1 MSSNRTVLLS
11 KSRFLAGL
19 QCLKRLYL
27 DCHHR
32 ELADPVSSSQQSI
45 FDTGHTVGDLA
56 RRRFPGGTLVSEQ
69 YFEHAQAEYRTQALL
84 RDESVP
90 ALYEPAFSF
99 AGIRT
104 RVDVLLRT
112 SGRAFDLIEVKSTA
126 SAKDEHIPDVSIQ
139 MHVVE
144 GCGIPVGRAYLMHLN
159 TGYVYQGGD
168 HDLTQLFSLR
178 DVTDEVREYAE
189 EQMTDELIQMWEA
202 LRDVDTLNVDT
213 GRQCFRPYPC
223 PFFGHCHQQ
232 ESEHPIRQLPGLSL
246 RLEERLRAHGTTA
259 VASIPLD
266 FPGLSWLQR
275 RVRES
280 VVTDRPFM
288 GEELGEAL
296 AEIKHPASF
305 LDFEALSPPIP
316 IYVGTRPFQ
325 TVPFQWSLHVRGADG
340 RLRHHA
346 FLGEG
351 FEDPREELIV
361 SLLEAIPDRGT
372 IVAYSNYERTV
383 LRGLA
388 LAFPQYEEQLLEQS
402 DRIVDLHRIVR
413 GQYYH
418 PEMHGSFSIKSVL
431 PVLVPGLD
439 YGDLEIAEGR
449 AAAAAFSRS
458 IADATPR
465 EERARIR
472 ESLLAYCERDTEAMV
487 GVYEAL
493 LREARQTGACS
504 SQGHN
509 PDQRGENT
517 KQRTTSDRYE

>member
-1 MSSNRTVLLS
+1 MSPNRPVLLS

-32 ELADPVSSSQQSI
+32 ELADPVSSSQQAI
-45 FDTGHTVGDLA
+45 FDAGHTVGELA
-56 RRRFPGGTLVSEQ
+56 RRRYPGGTLVSEQ
-69 YFEHAQAEYRTQALL
+69 YFEHAQAENRTQALL
-84 RDESVP
+84 QDRSVP

-99 AGIRT
+99 EGIRT
-104 RVDVLLRT
+104 RIDVLLRT
-112 SGRAFDLIEVKSTA
+112 PGRAFDLIEVKSTA
-126 SAKDEHIPDVSIQ
+126 SAKDEHIPDVAIQ

-168 HDLTQLFSLR
+168 HDLTHLFSLR

-189 EQMTDELIQMWEA
+189 EQMTDELFQMWEA
-202 LRDVDTLNVDT
+202 LREADTLNVHT
-213 GRQCFRPYPC
+213 GRHCVRPYPC
-223 PFFGHCHQQ
+223 PFFGHCHRG
-232 ESEHPIRQLPGLSL
+232 EPEHPIRELPGLTP
-246 RLEERLRAHGTTA
+246 RTEERMRAFGINV
-259 VASIPLD
+259 VAGIPPD

-280 VVTDRPFM
+280 VITDRPFM
-288 GEELGEAL
+288 GEPLKEAL

-305 LDFEALSPPIP
+305 LDFEALSSPIP

-325 TVPFQWSLHVRGADG
+325 TVPFQWSLHVREADG
-340 RLRHHA
+340 GLRHHA

-351 FEDPREELIV
+351 FEDPREELIA

-388 LAFPQYEEQLLEQS
+388 LEFPQHEEQLLEQS
-402 DRIVDLHRIVR
+402 GRIVDLHRIVR

-431 PVLVPGLD
+431 PVLVPDLD
-439 YGDLEIAEGR
+439 YGDLEISEGR
-449 AAAAAFSRS
+449 GAAAAFSRS
-458 IADATPR
+458 IAPGTTAT
-465 EERARIR
+465 ERSRIR

-487 GVYEAL
+487 RVYESLVTASE
-493 LREARQTGACS
+493 R
-504 SQGHN
+504 
-509 PDQRGENT
+509 
-517 KQRTTSDRYE
+517 